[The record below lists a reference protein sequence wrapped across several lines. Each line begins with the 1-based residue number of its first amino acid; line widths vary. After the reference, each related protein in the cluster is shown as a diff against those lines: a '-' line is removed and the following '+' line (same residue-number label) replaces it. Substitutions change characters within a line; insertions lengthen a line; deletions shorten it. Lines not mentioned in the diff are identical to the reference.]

1 MTVAEQKLPAAG
13 SELVTVA
20 IGGQH
25 FAVDIMAVRE
35 IRGWTASTPLPH
47 APSYVLGMINLRGAV
62 LPVIDLGAR
71 LGLAACARDSSSV
84 VIVADIDGRQVGLLV
99 DEVCDILTV
108 SENMLQEAPDV
119 GVEAVEEFVRGVLTT
134 DEGIVTLLTLDGV
147 LPAPSAIA
155 A

>member
-1 MTVAEQKLPAAG
+1 MTLEHQALPSVG

-62 LPVIDLGAR
+62 LPVIDLGSR

-84 VIVADIDGRQVGLLV
+84 VIVAHIDGRQVGLLV

-108 SENMLQEAPDV
+108 SENMLQAAPDI
-119 GVEAVEEFVRGVLTT
+119 GSQAVEDFVRGVLTT
-134 DEGIVTLLTLDGV
+134 DDGIVTLLTLDGV
-147 LPAPSAIA
+147 LPASLPA
-155 A
+155 AA

>member
-1 MTVAEQKLPAAG
+1 MAAPEHALPAIG

-20 IGGQH
+20 IGGQQ
-25 FAVDIMAVRE
+25 FAIDIMVVRE
-35 IRGWTASTPLPH
+35 IRGWTTSTPLPH

-62 LPVIDLGAR
+62 LPVVDLGMR
-71 LGLAACARDSSSV
+71 LGLSACVRDNSAV
-84 VIVADIDGRQVGLLV
+84 VVVAQIGGREVGLLV

-108 SENMLQEAPDV
+108 SENMLQEPPDV
-119 GVEAVEEFVRGVLTT
+119 GADGLDDFVRGVITT

-147 LPAPSAIA
+147 LPPAMQDA